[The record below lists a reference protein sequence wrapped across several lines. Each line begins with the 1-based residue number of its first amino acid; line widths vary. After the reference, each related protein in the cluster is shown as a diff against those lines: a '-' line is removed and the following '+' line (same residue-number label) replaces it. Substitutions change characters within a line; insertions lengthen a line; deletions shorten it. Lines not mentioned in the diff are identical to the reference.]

1 MSRPR
6 AKAPAGE
13 EGAPLWMVT
22 FSDMMTLL
30 LAFFILLFSFSV
42 IDQHRFE
49 EVMAS
54 MRVTFLGAEGVLE
67 GAIEPAETELDDIE
81 RETISEM
88 AITYEAIRDYIQEE
102 ELEEVMTV
110 RLEERGVVLEIADA
124 LLFDSKKADLRP
136 ESLEA
141 LSYVADALGRINNQ
155 IIIEGHTDNLPINTF
170 LFPSNWELSVGRAVA
185 VARYLIEAKGLEPT
199 RFMAVGFGEFHPV
212 ASNLTVE
219 GRGKNR
225 RVNIVIST
233 LENDIFLGGEERDE
247 PSS

>member
-1 MSRPR
+1 MSKAR
-6 AKAPAGE
+6 AKAAGGE

-42 IDQHRFE
+42 VDQHRFE

-67 GAIEPAETELDDIE
+67 GAIEPSERELDDIKRE
-81 RETISEM
+81 SVSEMVIVYETIR
-88 AITYEAIRDYIQEE
+88 AFIQEKD
-102 ELEEVMTV
+102 LAEVMDV
-110 RLEERGVVLEIADA
+110 RMEERGVVLEIADA
-124 LLFDSKKADLRP
+124 LLFDPKKADLRP
-136 ESLEA
+136 ESLHA
-141 LSYVADALGRINNQ
+141 LSYVADALRRINNQ

-185 VARYLIEAKGLEPT
+185 VARYLIEAKALEPT
-199 RFMAVGFGEFHPV
+199 RFMVVGFGEFHPV
-212 ASNLTVE
+212 ATNLTVE
-219 GRGKNR
+219 GRAKNR
-225 RVNIVIST
+225 RVNIIIST
-233 LENDIFLGGEERDE
+233 LENDIFLGGEDIDE